1 MLFSSYLYALS
12 YAKGSFRM
20 FLTFVTGRHGGDG
33 YVILGWLIFIS
44 IFMSCKDDMD
54 FIWTWT
60 KIWTLLD
67 RIPMIYSI
75 SNVFDFNIRL
85 KNPIVLLYFW
95 HQTSWC
101 YLLEIAAWTMRHGN
115 FNGSETQLTE
125 MAKTIINISILFYQ
139 LFQLLK
145 PLYSIIKPWIWILK
159 SLRTLKNKKYRTLNQ
174 NKSYLN

>member
-1 MLFSSYLYALS
+1 MGHELGGAHLTRIYISTLYFKNTNLLLQILFSPYLYALS

-20 FLTFVTGRHGGDG
+20 FLTFVTGGHGGDG

-75 SNVFDFNIRL
+75 SNIFDFNIRPPYL
-85 KNPIVLLYFW
+85 SKLPFLGRKRPLWCWHKVGYNYCKMVTELISGNSSDNLEWSVVWKIWAKKKNF
-95 HQTSWC
+95 
-101 YLLEIAAWTMRHGN
+101 
-115 FNGSETQLTE
+115 ETQ
-125 MAKTIINISILFYQ
+125 S
-139 LFQLLK
+139 
-145 PLYSIIKPWIWILK
+145 
-159 SLRTLKNKKYRTLNQ
+159 NKF
-174 NKSYLN
+174 

>member
-20 FLTFVTGRHGGDG
+20 FLTFVTGGHGGDG

-75 SNVFDFNIRL
+75 SNVFDFNIHISRNCPFL
-85 KNPIVLLYFW
+85 AENGHCDVGDIKSVTIIANW
-95 HQTSWC
+95 WQNWD
-101 YLLEIAAWTMRHGN
+101 LEIRLIIWKDLS
-115 FNGSETQLTE
+115 FEKSEP
-125 MAKTIINISILFYQ
+125 KSR
-139 LFQLLK
+139 
-145 PLYSIIKPWIWILK
+145 ILK
-159 SLRTLKNKKYRTLNQ
+159 LNLINFQ
-174 NKSYLN
+174 IPYGP

>member
-44 IFMSCKDDMD
+44 IFMSCRGDMD

-85 KNPIVLLYFW
+85 RNQIVLLYFW

-101 YLLEIAAWTMRHGN
+101 YLWENARRKFQWIEDIAD
-115 FNGSETQLTE
+115 
-125 MAKTIINISILFYQ
+125 
-139 LFQLLK
+139 LK
-145 PLYSIIKPWIWILK
+145 RTWPKWLNDEFWNS